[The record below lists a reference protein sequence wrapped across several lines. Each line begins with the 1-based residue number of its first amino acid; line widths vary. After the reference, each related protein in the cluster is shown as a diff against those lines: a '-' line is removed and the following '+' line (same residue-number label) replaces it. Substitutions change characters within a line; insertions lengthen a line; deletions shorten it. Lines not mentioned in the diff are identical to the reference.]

1 MNVKK
6 LPGFNST
13 VTVFCKSVDSDTKPI
28 KNKWEKVVLKNC
40 FYGTSSSVADSNGIK
55 RRNYST
61 VCKIP
66 YPVKEKPDLL
76 INTGDL
82 VFLGNISDDIT
93 GKEPFCENDIRK
105 KYPGSSFI
113 VKEVAYLTTTGILPH
128 ILVSE
133 V

>member
-1 MNVKK
+1 MNVENII
-6 LPGFNST
+6 GFDST
-13 VTVFCKSVDSDTKPI
+13 VTVFCKSVDSTVKPI
-28 KNKWEKVVLKNC
+28 RNKWEKVVLNNC
-40 FYGTSSSVADSNGIK
+40 FYGTSTSVVDSNGIK
-55 RRNYST
+55 LRNYST

-66 YPVKEKPDLL
+66 YPVKEKPDLS

-82 VFLGNISDDIT
+82 VFWGEIPESIT
-93 GKEPFCENDIRK
+93 GEDPFRENDIRN

-113 VKEVAYLTTTGILPH
+113 VKGIAYLTTASILPH